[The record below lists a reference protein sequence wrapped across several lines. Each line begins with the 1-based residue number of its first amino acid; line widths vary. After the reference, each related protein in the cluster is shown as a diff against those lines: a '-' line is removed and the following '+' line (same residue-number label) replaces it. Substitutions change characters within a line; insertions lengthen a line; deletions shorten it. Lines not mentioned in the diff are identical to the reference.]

1 MTLILT
7 RSTKLLFQLLQSK
20 HERTRGKKEDQS
32 DTTAAEAMIAVAD
45 TEVVVTVD
53 SAVDIVREIE
63 VIPMIVDVT
72 LESNEALIET
82 ITGKKT
88 IVSVKS
94 EAEA

>member
-1 MTLILT
+1 
-7 RSTKLLFQLLQSK
+7 
-20 HERTRGKKEDQS
+20 
-32 DTTAAEAMIAVAD
+32 MIAVAD